1 MSAPQHCTPPSLLA
15 AALALGLSSTPALAQ
30 IEEVLGTAQKR
41 EESLQ
46 ATPIAI
52 STLSADSME
61 KMGIT
66 SFQEVALASPALS
79 VSPSPS
85 SASPVILYM
94 SGDGGS
100 DPMEITVD

>member
-30 IEEVLGTAQKR
+30 IEEVLVTAQKR

-52 STLSADSME
+52 STLSGDSME
-61 KMGIT
+61 NMGIT
-66 SFQEVALASPALS
+66 SFEEMALATPA
-79 VSPSPS
+79 VNFYTYPS
-85 SASPVILYM
+85 SASLMILYM
-94 SGDGGS
+94 RRQRAS
-100 DPMEITVD
+100 D